1 MSPPASAA
9 RPPPARAPTLAIV
22 LLSVAAFASA
32 ANMRVIDPLLV
43 QLAATFGVSVGAA
56 SIAATAFL
64 FANGVFVLVHGPFGD
79 RYGKMPVVAIA
90 CIAAALCCLLSA
102 LASSLGW
109 LAAARFLTGVTSSAI
124 IPLAIAWLGD
134 NVSYERRQATLARF
148 LTGQTLGLMTGAA
161 LGGALG
167 DWLGWR
173 SVFWVLAAIY
183 VTAGIALF
191 GVMRAHPAVARPAGR
206 HQGSMIGQM
215 ISVLRRPWVIT
226 VVAVVALEGGTFWG
240 AFTFVG
246 ADLHQRFDMGFAA
259 IGLAVA
265 AFGAGGFA
273 YVLVAAQLVR
283 LLGERGLC
291 IWGGLG
297 LGVAFATMALAPSA
311 KVEFRHH
318 AVGCVVLHAAQHA
331 ADPRHANGAGSARCR
346 HGAVRPL
353 PVRRPGDRRAHRRPD
368 RRPLGCTAGVLGGS
382 DRAASAG
389 VLVRGGVA
397 TSAFIAGGAPLQWRV
412 MVFWTASFQLAHESR
427 ARKMRAVRK
436 SMSMTRHWRGASP
449 AVSSPATRGTD
460 RAPRAAWPRRPSP

>member
-1 MSPPASAA
+1 MAE
-9 RPPPARAPTLAIV
+9 
-22 LLSVAAFASA
+22 
-32 ANMRVIDPLLV
+32 
-43 QLAATFGVSVGAA
+43 
-56 SIAATAFL
+56 
-64 FANGVFVLVHGPFGD
+64 
-79 RYGKMPVVAIA
+79 
-90 CIAAALCCLLSA
+90 
-102 LASSLGW
+102 SLTW
-109 LAAARFLTGVTSSAI
+109 LTAARFLTGVTSSAI

-191 GVMRAHPAVARPAGR
+191 GVMRAHPAVARPAGG

-215 ISVLRRPWVIT
+215 IAVLRRRWVIT

-273 YVLVAAQLVR
+273 YVLVAPQLVR

-311 KVEFRHH
+311 EVEFAGIMLSGVSFYMLHNTLQTHGTQMAPEARG
-318 AVGCVVLHAAQHA
+318 AAMALFALCLFVGQAIGVPIAA
-331 ADPRHANGAGSARCR
+331 PI
-346 HGAVRPL
+346 V
-353 PVRRPGDRRAHRRPD
+353 DRW
-368 RRPLGCTAGVLGGS
+368 
-382 DRAASAG
+382 
-389 VLVRGGVA
+389 
-397 TSAFIAGGAPLQWRV
+397 GAPP
-412 MVFWTASFQLAHESR
+412 VFWAAAIVLPLLALWFAAALR
-427 ARKMRAVRK
+427 R
-436 SMSMTRHWRGASP
+436 RHS
-449 AVSSPATRGTD
+449 
-460 RAPRAAWPRRPSP
+460 